1 MSRATTTTRALEVEL
16 TPDELAVEAQK
27 LAAAVEAVAKQ
38 EDALEEAK
46 GLWSAKKKS
55 MEGYLAHL
63 KGDANALATVVDTG
77 KMERDVPCT
86 WLYHLASGYA
96 FLTRDDTGELVT
108 HRQLSDAERQTDL
121 LEVLQ
126 EPTPEQFWAWVKELS
141 LEVGPAMDAGPAAA
155 FYATTTMLDPR
166 EDEPEDDREERVV
179 LRFSGPEKSPEQ
191 LTGIAVLAAAEN
203 AFIGTRDNGAL
214 TYLDNELVLQRAQA
228 SWSELAELES

>member
-16 TPDELAVEAQK
+16 TPDELAEEAQK

-38 EDALEEAK
+38 EDHIASET
-46 GLWSAKKKS
+46 GLWAEKKKA
-55 MEGYLAHL
+55 MAGYLAHL

-77 KMERDVPCT
+77 KMTREVSCT

-126 EPTPEQFWAWVKELS
+126 EPTPTQFWTWVKELS
-141 LEVGPAMDAGPAAA
+141 LEVDPGLGEVIDAE
-155 FYATTTMLDPR
+155 Y
-166 EDEPEDDREERVV
+166 EEPEE
-179 LRFSGPEKSPEQ
+179 P
-191 LTGIAVLAAAEN
+191 
-203 AFIGTRDNGAL
+203 
-214 TYLDNELVLQRAQA
+214 
-228 SWSELAELES
+228 

>member
-1 MSRATTTTRALEVEL
+1 MSRVTTTTRALEVEL
-16 TPDELAVEAQK
+16 TPDELAEEAQK

-63 KGDANALATVVDTG
+63 KGDANALAAIVDTG
-77 KMERDVPCT
+77 KTEREVACT
-86 WLYHLASGYA
+86 WLYHLGSGYA
-96 FLTRDDTGELVT
+96 FLTRDDTGDLVT

-126 EPTPEQFWAWVKELS
+126 EPTPEQFDAWVKELG
-141 LEVGPAMDAGPAAA
+141 LEVDLQLPLEELA
-155 FYATTTMLDPR
+155 FYATTKMMDPR

-191 LTGIAVLAAAEN
+191 LTGVAVLPVDDGS
-203 AFIGTRDNGAL
+203 FMGTRDNGAL
-214 TYLDNELVLQRAQA
+214 TYSNDELVLQRAQA
-228 SWSELAELES
+228 SWSELVELEA